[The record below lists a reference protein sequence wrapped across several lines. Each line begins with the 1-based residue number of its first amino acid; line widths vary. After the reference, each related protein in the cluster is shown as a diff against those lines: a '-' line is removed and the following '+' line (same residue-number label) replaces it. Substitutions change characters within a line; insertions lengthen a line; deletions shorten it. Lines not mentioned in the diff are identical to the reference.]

1 MEEFENL
8 KSRMSDALNWFK
20 EKLAILTFEEYNR
33 WIDKWISIEYPFS
46 KTIIEEGGF
55 VNS

>member
-46 KTIIEEGGF
+46 ETIIEEED
-55 VNS
+55 S